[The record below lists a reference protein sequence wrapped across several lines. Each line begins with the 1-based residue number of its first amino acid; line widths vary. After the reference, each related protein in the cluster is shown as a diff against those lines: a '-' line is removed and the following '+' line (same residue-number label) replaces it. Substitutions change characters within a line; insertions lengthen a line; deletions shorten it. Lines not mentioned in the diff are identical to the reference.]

1 MAAAATGLN
10 QASGELRQNLREI
23 CSWIGYRS
31 VRQRRSL
38 HVGFAIVRLPG
49 PSQRQ
54 FSGGATPL
62 GDHVHRR
69 LDDVFYETLAR
80 DFLQRGEPEILW
92 QLRLDAIEARRRGHQ
107 RGADL
112 LTEIADAA
120 ERLLQQTKVSK

>member
-1 MAAAATGLN
+1 
-10 QASGELRQNLREI
+10 
-23 CSWIGYRS
+23 
-31 VRQRRSL
+31 
-38 HVGFAIVRLPG
+38 
-49 PSQRQ
+49 
-54 FSGGATPL
+54 
-62 GDHVHRR
+62 VHRR